1 VQVVFTFR
9 IHPFIP
15 VFIGGDSIN
24 VRQYRRGNLK
34 WTIQRNW
41 LHRITKTQDED
52 KQNTK
57 TKHNMCWTPPYTRR
71 RQTKQKTQH
80 NMCWTPPY
88 TRRRQTKQKT
98 QHNTKTKHNM
108 CWTPP
113 YTRHKTKFSPSEYIR
128 SFPFLLGVVRV
139 AQFFVY
145 CVAICRPLFVCH
157 FFLFVIELF
166 VILRFIAFD
175 YHLVF

>member
-1 VQVVFTFR
+1 MQVVFTFQ

-98 QHNTKTKHNM
+98 QHNMCWTPPYTRHKTKTSKIQKHSTLCVGHHHTQDTRRRQTKQKTQHNM

-113 YTRHKTKFSPSEYIR
+113 YTRHKTKTN
-128 SFPFLLGVVRV
+128 
-139 AQFFVY
+139 
-145 CVAICRPLFVCH
+145 
-157 FFLFVIELF
+157 
-166 VILRFIAFD
+166 
-175 YHLVF
+175 